1 MELKQKWFDRKFTF
15 DIDKNSFP
23 LIVERLRGT
32 PARIDDRLRRINP
45 EHLTKRI
52 SDEWSIQENIG
63 HLFDLE
69 QVWNT
74 RLEDILNNNEYLTE
88 VDLTNKITNDAEHNE
103 KDLSEILIPF
113 QIRRSRLVEKLER
126 IPEDSIEKYALHPR
140 LKTPVRIIDLAYFI
154 AEHDDHHLALVT
166 TLLKHFK

>member
-1 MELKQKWFDRKFTF
+1 MELKQKWFERKFTF
-15 DIDKNSFP
+15 DIELNAFP
-23 LIVERLRGT
+23 LIIERLRGT

-45 EHLTKRI
+45 ELLTKRI

-69 QVWNT
+69 IIWKT
-74 RLEDILNNNEYLTE
+74 RLEDILEKKEFLTE
-88 VDLTNKITNDAEHNE
+88 VDLTNRITNDAEHND

-113 QIRRSRLVEKLER
+113 QIRRARLVEKLER
-126 IPEDSIEKYALHPR
+126 IPEQYIELSALHPR

-166 TLLKHFK
+166 SLLKQFK